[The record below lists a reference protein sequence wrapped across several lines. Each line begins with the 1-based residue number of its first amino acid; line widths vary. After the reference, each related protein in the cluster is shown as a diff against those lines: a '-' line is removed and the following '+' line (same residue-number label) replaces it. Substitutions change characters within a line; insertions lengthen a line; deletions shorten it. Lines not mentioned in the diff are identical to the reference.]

1 MRVCASAAAD
11 ANVGGGMRGRGTNT
25 ADAERPG
32 GEDME
37 VLERNWWAIALRGV
51 VAIMFGAGAVFRP
64 IGSLLVMA
72 ALFGA
77 WWFADG
83 ALTIVAAVYAAEHHE
98 RWVSL
103 FAEGL
108 VGILLGVAVYFLT
121 LRTTLAL
128 VLVLSLWAAATGA
141 MRIVTAARLR
151 GMLPNDRLMVTS
163 GAVAVLFA
171 AVVWAF
177 LTTPARTLVMAV
189 GVFALV
195 LGALFVAL
203 SVKLYGFR
211 RGHRAHAA

>member
-1 MRVCASAAAD
+1 MD
-11 ANVGGGMRGRGTNT
+11 
-25 ADAERPG
+25 
-32 GEDME
+32 

-51 VAIMFGAGAVFRP
+51 VAVMFGAGALFRP
-64 IGSLLVMA
+64 VASLLVMA

-98 RWVSL
+98 RWISL

-108 VGILLGVAVYFLT
+108 TGILLGVAAYFLT

-128 VLVLSLWAAATGA
+128 VLMLALWCAVTGA
-141 MRIVTAARLR
+141 LRIVSAARLKDL
-151 GMLPNDRLMVTS
+151 LPHDRLMVTS
-163 GAVAVLFA
+163 GAVSLLFS

-177 LTTPARTLVMAV
+177 LSGPARSLVMAV

-195 LGALFVAL
+195 LGGMFVAL
-203 SVKLYGFR
+203 SVRLYGYR
-211 RGHRAHAA
+211 REHRAHAA